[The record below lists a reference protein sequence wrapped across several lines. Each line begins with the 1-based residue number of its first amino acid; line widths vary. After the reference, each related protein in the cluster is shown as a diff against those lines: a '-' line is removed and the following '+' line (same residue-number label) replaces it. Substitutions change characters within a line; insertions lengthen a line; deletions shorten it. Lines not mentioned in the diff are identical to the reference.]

1 MPAFWSDQ
9 MHTKGALSEM
19 PSSPK
24 NQHRGLNAVGKIAMI
39 TSMAETLA
47 NFRGPLIADLT
58 AAGIEVLAL
67 APDYDERTRN
77 AVRSFG
83 GEPIDISLDRTGIH
97 PLRDTVDMIRLAILL
112 RRLKPDVTFSY
123 FIKPVIFGSIAAW
136 LAGVR
141 YRFAMVAG
149 LGYVFTSGASR
160 DGLNRRILRWTA
172 SFLYWVGFGVCNKVF
187 FQNRD
192 DELQFVGSGLLPKS
206 KAVLING
213 SGVDLDRLLHVPP
226 TNSQPIF
233 LLMARLLREKGI
245 YEYAEAARLVKRARP
260 DARFILLGKTN
271 SNPGGLTEAEVRVWV
286 DEGII
291 EWHGFVHDV
300 RPWIEQSNVY
310 VLPSWREGKP
320 RSTQEAM
327 AIGRAIITTDA
338 PGCRDTVDAGVN
350 GILVPVRDPE
360 SLAAAMMRFILEP
373 ELVTIMG
380 AASRRMAE
388 ERFDVKK
395 INRRILSEAGI
406 LTFE

>member
-1 MPAFWSDQ
+1 
-9 MHTKGALSEM
+9 
-19 PSSPK
+19 
-24 NQHRGLNAVGKIAMI
+24 
-39 TSMAETLA
+39 MAETLA
-47 NFRGPLIADLT
+47 NFRGPLIADMT

-67 APDYDERTRN
+67 APDYDERTRE
-77 AVRSFG
+77 AVRAFG
-83 GEPIDISLDRTGIH
+83 GEPVDISLDRTGMH
-97 PLRDTVDMIRLAILL
+97 PLRDTADMIRLAVLL
-112 RRLKPDVTFSY
+112 RRLKPDATFSY
-123 FIKPVIFGSIAAW
+123 FIKPVIFGSLAAW

-149 LGYVFTSGASR
+149 LGYIFTAGALR
-160 DGLNRRILRWTA
+160 DGLTRRVLRWTA
-172 SFLYWVGFGVCNKVF
+172 SFLYWVGFGVCNKVY
-187 FQNRD
+187 FQNAD
-192 DELQFVGSGLLPKS
+192 DMHQFVGGGLLPKS
-206 KAVLING
+206 KTVLING
-213 SGVDLDRLLHVPP
+213 SGVDLDRLPHVPP

-260 DARFILLGKTN
+260 DARFILLGKTD
-271 SNPGGLTEAEVRVWV
+271 SNPGGLTEAEVRGWV
-286 DEGII
+286 NEGII
-291 EWHGFVHDV
+291 EWRGHVDDV

-350 GILVPVRDPE
+350 GILIPVRDPE
-360 SLAAAMMRFILEP
+360 SLAAAMMRFVREP
-373 ELVTIMG
+373 ELIAIMG
-380 AASRRMAE
+380 AASRRIAE
-388 ERFDVKK
+388 ERFDVIK